1 MSKKSR
7 SVLVVALVPAFLLS
21 GVFSVVQ
28 AQNAGSPAAQPTNWS
43 DPATWPNHKVPV
55 AGDKVIIGRDKDVIL
70 DVSPPALGGL
80 SIDGKLTFANDAD
93 LELTTEWIMLHGEL
107 AIGSEASPHTRNAT
121 ITLTNNV
128 KGEDVMAGM
137 GDRGIMISGGTLN
150 LHGDRTNTW
159 TKLASTANAGSTSIE
174 VLNAAGWRVG
184 DEIVLAST
192 DYDPR
197 QAERR
202 TISAIRGNRITLDK
216 QLDYMHFGKI
226 TFDVDERGEVGLL
239 TRNIK
244 IQASADAE
252 QSFFGGHIMAMP
264 SSKMFVEGVELYRMG
279 QNLTLAR
286 YPIHWHLVGEGQG
299 QYIRNAAIHDTY
311 SRCVTVHGTNNLQV
325 ENNVTYNNVGHCFF
339 LEDGIE
345 TGNQFVRNLAIQTKC
360 HTSKPCDPTNLAPFG
375 TTGDGLNFKTAGQ
388 DSKDVLIPSDN
399 TVSTFWIT
407 NPDNVYRDNVAAGSD
422 ATGFWLA
429 FPEHPMGQFEG
440 TEISRATWP
449 RRTKLRE
456 FKGNVAHSNFDSFMG
471 DRAPRADGRFA
482 VGGYIS
488 LANPADASSAQVE
501 SVIEDFTAYKNRN
514 SGIWARGELRLYKN
528 LTMADNGIGFTQAS
542 GNFGQ
547 SAYTSRVVDSR
558 FVGETE
564 NIGNPRTPAE
574 MAYGRSLPFP
584 AVADFPIRGYEFY
597 DFHHELDNNTFVN
610 YEDNAT
616 RKTGA
621 ISYLLFTSF
630 GMSSNN
636 TVSRSRFINAKPV
649 YFPPIDNRWSND
661 DYGNRVYKTS
671 VFNDKD
677 GTITGVPN
685 SYIVMNGGI
694 DIDEA
699 CEVKPTWNA
708 VVCKGD
714 VGRMNV
720 GGGGG
725 AVGFGGFGGGGG
737 GGAPGAGGPPGA
749 GPARA
754 AAPGAGAAGP
764 GAAAPSAAGAG
775 GPGAGAPRPAA
786 TPVVFAIAPGGGR
799 IRGTPA
805 PAGPPVLLSRNGKE
819 FTANGETNV
828 RAGTEYKVTTERPT
842 VNINVK
848 ELDTGSWVMFELPG
862 FTTAASGTEQSS
874 LDALRNA
881 SATSYYKGNG
891 SLWVKVVSTGDVLGS
906 GPGRGPGAG
915 DSLQVSR

>member
-1 MSKKSR
+1 MSRQHR
-7 SVLVVALVPAFLLS
+7 SFLLVSLVPAFLL
-21 GVFSVVQ
+21 GGMFAVG
-28 AQNAGSPAAQPTNWS
+28 AAAQPTNWS
-43 DPATWPNHKVPV
+43 DPATWPNRKVPV
-55 AGDKVIIGRDKDVIL
+55 AGDKVVIGKDKDVIL

-80 SIDGKLTFANDAD
+80 SIDGKLSFADNTD

-107 AIGSEASPHTRNAT
+107 AIGSEAKPHTRNAT
-121 ITLTNNV
+121 ITFTDNV
-128 KGEDVMAGM
+128 KGEDMMAGM

-159 TKLASTANAGSTSIE
+159 TKLASTAKAGSNSIK
-174 VLNAAGWRVG
+174 VLDAAGWRVG

-202 TISAIRGNRITLDK
+202 TITAISGNKITFDK
-216 QLDYMHFGKI
+216 KLDYMHFGKI
-226 TFDVDERGEVGLL
+226 TFEVDQRGEVGLL

-264 SSKMFVEGVELYRMG
+264 SSKMHVEGVELNRMG

-286 YPIHWHLVGEGQG
+286 YPIHWHLVGEGKG

-325 ENNVTYNNVGHCFF
+325 ENNVTYNTVGHCFF

-375 TTGDGLNFKTAGQ
+375 STSDGLNFKTTGQ

-399 TVSTFWIT
+399 TVSSFWIT

-440 TEISRATWP
+440 TDISKATWP

-456 FKGNVAHSNFDSFMG
+456 FKGNVAHSNFDGFMG

-488 LANPADASSAQVE
+488 LVNPADANSAQVE
-501 SVIEDFTAYKNRN
+501 SIVEDFTSYKNRN

-528 LTMADNGIGFTQAS
+528 LKMADNGIGFTQAS
-542 GNFGQ
+542 GNAGR
-547 SAYTSRVVDSR
+547 SLYTSRVVDSR

-564 NIGNPRTPAE
+564 NTGNPATPAE
-574 MAYGRSLPFP
+574 KAYGRSLPFP
-584 AVADFPIRGYEFY
+584 QLADFPIRGYEFY
-597 DFHHELDNNTFVN
+597 DYHHQLDNNTFVN
-610 YEDNAT
+610 YRDNAT

-636 TVSRSRFINAKPV
+636 TVSRSKFINAKPV

-661 DYGNRVYKTS
+661 DYGNTVYKTS

-677 GTITGVPN
+677 GTITGIRN
-685 SYIVMNGGI
+685 SYIVNITGI

-699 CEVKPTWNA
+699 CEVKRTWNA
-708 VVCKGD
+708 AVCTGD
-714 VGRMNV
+714 IGRMNV

-725 AVGFGGFGGGGG
+725 AVGFGGGGGGPPG
-737 GGAPGAGGPPGA
+737 GPGA

-754 AAPGAGAAGP
+754 AAPGP
-764 GAAAPSAAGAG
+764 GAAP
-775 GPGAGAPRPAA
+775 AGAPRAARPA
-786 TPVVFAIAPGGGR
+786 PVFAIAPGGGR
-799 IRGTPA
+799 IRGTAA
-805 PAGPPVLLSRNGKE
+805 PSGPPVVLSRNGKE

-828 RAGTEYKVTTERPT
+828 RAGTEYKVTTERPS

-862 FTTAASGTEQSS
+862 FTTANSGTAQDS
-874 LDALRNA
+874 LDALRKA

-891 SLWVKVVSTGDVLGS
+891 SLWVKLVSTGDILGS
-906 GPGRGPGAG
+906 GPGRGPGSG
-915 DSLQVSR
+915 VSLQASR